1 MDLTKKGIFVIRGF
15 RHSLAGSRLVA
26 GAVIFAFVAACGGG
40 SGATNR
46 PATPAAGTPAAGS
59 PAAGTPNAAT
69 PAASADG
76 SPAATPT
83 FNAQPGAVTLVAYS
97 TPREAYAELIP
108 AFQATDAGAGTTF
121 EESYAGSGDQS
132 RAVQAGLPADVLAL
146 ALWPDIERLVEP
158 GIVADNWDDNE
169 FGGIIHDSVVVFDV
183 RPGNPKN
190 IHTWDDLIREDV
202 SVITPNPI
210 TSGGAQWNILAAYQ
224 AQIDAGKTEEEAI
237 EYLNQLAQRV
247 VVWDPSAR
255 DALNTFL
262 QGGQGDVLIG
272 YENEAIFAQQQGQ
285 ALEYVVP
292 DSTLLI
298 ENAIATT
305 TVGDAPEASQAFVEW
320 LYTPEAQTI
329 FGQHGFRS
337 VLPDVL
343 AQFDNF
349 PTPTNLATVD
359 GDLVGWAEA
368 RPKFFDPEDGIMA
381 QIFADLGIEN

>member
-1 MDLTKKGIFVIRGF
+1 LSRTPVTSTWLGRAAIAAAT
-15 RHSLAGSRLVA
+15 LALVVGCSA
-26 GAVIFAFVAACGGG
+26 GAATNAPSAQTPTNAPNG
-40 SGATNR
+40 SGTP
-46 PATPAAGTPAAGS
+46 PAETAS
-59 PAAGTPNAAT
+59 P
-69 PAASADG
+69 SAE
-76 SPAATPT
+76 ATPT

-108 AFQATDAGAGTTF
+108 MFQATEAGAGVVF

-146 ALWPDIERLVEP
+146 ALSPDVQRLVEP
-158 GIVADNWDDNE
+158 GIVAEDWADNDHS
-169 FGGIIHDSVVVFDV
+169 GIIHNSVVVFDV

-190 IHTWDDLIREDV
+190 ILTWDDLIREDV

-237 EYLNQLAQRV
+237 EFLNQLAARV

-262 QGGQGDVLIG
+262 QAGQGDVLIG

-285 ALEYVVP
+285 ELQYIVP
-292 DSTLLI
+292 ESTLLI
-298 ENAIATT
+298 ENAISTT
-305 TVGDAPEASQAFVEW
+305 TVGDAPEPAGAFVEW
-320 LYTPEAQTI
+320 LYTPEAQRI
-329 FGQHGFRS
+329 FGQHGFRPELEE
-337 VLPDVL
+337 VAAEFTD
-343 AQFDNF
+343 F
-349 PTPTNLATVD
+349 PQPTNLATVD
-359 GDLVGWAEA
+359 GDLGGWAEA

>member
-1 MDLTKKGIFVIRGF
+1 MSSNKPVPARSRRVAF
-15 RHSLAGSRLVA
+15 LAPLALILVA
-26 GAVIFAFVAACGGG
+26 C
-40 SGATNR
+40 SGAGAPTVAPSTSASPASTNPGAS
-46 PATPAAGTPAAGS
+46 PATS
-59 PAAGTPNAAT
+59 
-69 PAASADG
+69 
-76 SPAATPT
+76 ATPT
-83 FNAQPGAVTLVAYS
+83 FAAQPGAVTLVAYS
-97 TPREAYAELIP
+97 TPREAYEELIP

-121 EESYAGSGDQS
+121 EQTYAGSGDQS

-158 GIVADNWDDNE
+158 GIVADDWDENDYD
-169 FGGIIHDSVVVFDV
+169 GIIHDSIVVFDV

-190 IHTWDDLIREDV
+190 IHSWEDLLREDV
-202 SVITPNPI
+202 QVITPNPI

-224 AQIDAGKTEEEAI
+224 AQIEAGKSEEEAI
-237 EYLNQLAQRV
+237 DFLRQLAQRV

-262 QGGQGDVLIG
+262 QAGQGDVLIG

-292 DSTLLI
+292 ASTLLI

-305 TVGDAPEASQAFVEW
+305 TVGDAPDEAAAFVEW

-329 FGQHGFRS
+329 FGNHGFRP
-337 VLPDVL
+337 VVPDVL
-343 AQFDNF
+343 AQFPDF
-349 PTPTNLATVD
+349 QTPANLATVN
-359 GDLVGWAEA
+359 GDLGGWGEA

-381 QIFADLGIEN
+381 QIFSELGIAN